1 MKSENNLGFCIFR
14 LVMYALIFGLL
25 LKSYIDHPWTR
36 SAGKLG
42 LTILAG
48 ALVIFSICS
57 LVYSVKKRH
66 NKNDKQ

>member
-1 MKSENNLGFCIFR
+1 MKSENDLGFCIFR
-14 LVMYALIFGLL
+14 LVLYSIIFGLL
-25 LKSYIDHPWTR
+25 LKSYIDHPWAR
-36 SAGKLG
+36 YAGKLG

-48 ALVIFSICS
+48 ALVILSICS